1 VSERVTRAL
10 VVEDDASWRH
20 ILAEILTDVGLAV
33 DAVADLESAL
43 AAIRDASYRLA
54 VVDLSLERENHRNH
68 DGLKILDALRLYNP
82 GCVSLLLTG
91 YATVELAVSVLT
103 ERGAYTCLRK
113 EQFTRSE
120 FRDVVVK
127 ALASAAPHVAAAR
140 QADGE
145 EAEARSAAG
154 PTPAQDASKKIALI
168 VEDDA
173 GWRGILEEL
182 LEETGYQVR
191 LCNGFGEALGCL
203 GRERYDLAVVDLHLS
218 NTWSRGFPRV
228 GSDRDGES
236 PDKLEGFRL
245 LASTRATGVP
255 TVVVTGVV
263 RPADI
268 EYVYDEYAVFACLE
282 KQLFDRA
289 AFLRTVE
296 EIEAADTMQVELQE
310 LTEREMQVLELL
322 TTGMTNKE
330 IAGALVISTNTVKR
344 HLKAIFRKLDVHT
357 RAAAAAKAH
366 YAGLSTGSAGPL
378 PE

>member
-1 VSERVTRAL
+1 VSERVTQAL

-20 ILAEILTDVGLAV
+20 ILTEILTDVGLAV
-33 DAVADLESAL
+33 DAVADLDSAL
-43 AAIRDASYRLA
+43 SAIRGASYRLA

-127 ALASAAPHVAAAR
+127 ALASAAPHAAAH
-140 QADGE
+140 QAESE
-145 EAEARSAAG
+145 EVSDRAEDDLH
-154 PTPAQDASKKIALI
+154 PAQDASKKSALV

-228 GSDRDGES
+228 GGDRDGES
-236 PDKLEGFRL
+236 PDTLEGFRL
-245 LASTRATGVP
+245 LSSTRATGVP
-255 TVVVTGVV
+255 TIVVTGVV

-378 PE
+378 AE

>member
-1 VSERVTRAL
+1 VSDRLTRAL

-33 DAVADLESAL
+33 DAVADLDSAL
-43 AAIRDASYRLA
+43 AAVRGASYRLA
-54 VVDLSLERENHRNH
+54 AVDLSLERENHRNH

-82 GCVSLLLTG
+82 GCISLLLTG

-127 ALASAAPHVAAAR
+127 ALASAAPHAAAAR
-140 QADGE
+140 QAVDGR
-145 EAEARSAAG
+145 AAPGSAARAA
-154 PTPAQDASKKIALI
+154 PAQDAPRRIALV

-182 LEETGYQVR
+182 LSETGYQVR
-191 LCNGFGEALGCL
+191 LCNSFGEALGCL
-203 GRERYDLAVVDLHLS
+203 GRERYDLAVVDLLLS
-218 NTWSRGFPRV
+218 DSWSRGLPR
-228 GSDRDGES
+228 STGERAGEA

-245 LASTRATGVP
+245 LSSTRATGIP
-255 TVVVTGVV
+255 TIVVTGVV
-263 RPADI
+263 RPAEI
-268 EYVYDEYAVFACLE
+268 EYVYDEYGVFACLE

-296 EIEAADTMQVELQE
+296 EIEAADTVQVEFQE

-322 TTGMTNKE
+322 TTGMTNKD
-330 IAGALVISTNTVKR
+330 IADALVISTNTVKR

-366 YAGLSTGSAGPL
+366 HAGLSTGTATP
-378 PE
+378 PAD

>member
-1 VSERVTRAL
+1 VSDRLTQAL

-33 DAVADLESAL
+33 DTVADLDSAI
-43 AAIRDASYRLA
+43 AAVREADYRLA

-82 GCVSLLLTG
+82 GCISLLLTG

-120 FRDVVVK
+120 FREVVVK
-127 ALASAAPHVAAAR
+127 ALASAAPHAAAAR
-140 QADGE
+140 QAAGE
-145 EAEARSAAG
+145 ESSPGLAAR
-154 PTPAQDASKKIALI
+154 PAPAPDAPKKIALV

-182 LEETGYQVR
+182 LGETGYQVR
-191 LCNGFGEALGCL
+191 LCNSFGEALGCL

-218 NTWSRGFPRV
+218 NTWSRGLPRA
-228 GSDRDGES
+228 SGEWEGEA
-236 PDKLEGFRL
+236 PGKLEGFRL
-245 LASTRATGVP
+245 LSSTRATGIP
-255 TVVVTGVV
+255 TIVVTGVV

-268 EYVYDEYAVFACLE
+268 EFVYDEYGVFACLE

-289 AFLRTVE
+289 AFLRTVAGV
-296 EIEAADTMQVELQE
+296 EASDTVQVELQE

-330 IAGALVISTNTVKR
+330 IADALVISTNTVKR

-366 YAGLSTGSAGPL
+366 YAGLSTGTANPSA
-378 PE
+378 E